1 MVTPDDISIV
11 PVPIMIS
18 LREDTMPSSGQLSI
32 TPDPIFQLASG
43 FMASKMF
50 FAAGDLGLFTI
61 LGDGPASADEMAA
74 RAGAP
79 AANVRV
85 VADAMVALGMLV
97 LDEGRYRNSDVA
109 QAFLSGRTPADL
121 RPMLA
126 FWDRLSYAGWTGF
139 RDAVRRTT
147 QQPHAFEFSPD
158 DQALFSAG
166 VEAASRGGA
175 MALADSYD
183 FGRHKRLLDIGGG
196 TGSFLRIIR
205 RRHPHLSMTLF
216 ELPGTAAY
224 ARTRF
229 SPEDTAAIGIIEGDM
244 LRSPL
249 PTGYDAVLLSHVLHG
264 FGEAICT
271 ALLTRI
277 HEALPRGGRLLLVDY
292 FLTADRTAPVM
303 ATLMSGEF
311 LNFAGGRAYSA
322 AEVTAWLKDIGWTV
336 LGQQP
341 LMGPVSLVVAEK
353 GA

>member
-1 MVTPDDISIV
+1 
-11 PVPIMIS
+11 
-18 LREDTMPSSGQLSI
+18 MPNPGQLSI

-43 FMASKMF
+43 FMAAKMF

-61 LGDGPASADEMAA
+61 LGDGPASADELAA

-79 AANVRV
+79 APNVRV

-97 LDEGRYRNSDVA
+97 LEEGRYRNSDVA
-109 QAFLSGRTPADL
+109 QAFLSGKTPADL
-121 RPMLA
+121 RPMLT
-126 FWDRLSYAGWTGF
+126 FWDRLSYAGWTHF
-139 RDAVRRTT
+139 SQAVRRTA
-147 QQPHAFEFSPD
+147 QEPHAFEFSPE
-158 DQALFSAG
+158 DQAIFSAG

-229 SPEDTAAIGIIEGDM
+229 SPEDTAAIAIIEGDM
-244 LRSPL
+244 LKSPL
-249 PTGYDAVLLSHVLHG
+249 PTGYDAALVSHVLHG
-264 FGEAICT
+264 FREEDCAT
-271 ALLTRI
+271 LLARL
-277 HEALPRGGRLLLVDY
+277 HDALPRGGRLLIVDF
-292 FLTADRTAPVM
+292 FLTPDRTAPPM

-311 LNFAGGRAYSA
+311 LNFAGARAYSA
-322 AEVTAWLKDIGWTV
+322 AEVTAWLKQAGWTV

-353 GA
+353 SA